1 MSITYTAYL
10 VHGVV
15 IPAQALAGRNRG
27 CTHPASSSKFCSECG
42 EPMWE
47 QANIKDTLEMSQALR
62 VGDIGWIS
70 PGGADT
76 CVVGIVLAVL
86 DSDSNIWHRPVPTQ
100 PGLMPKASELEKM
113 STFFAQ
119 VGALPENAT
128 LQLVLGAA

>member
-15 IPAQALAGRNRG
+15 IPVQALAGRNRG
-27 CTHPASSSKFCSECG
+27 CTHPASSAKFCHECG

-47 QANIKDTLEMSQALR
+47 QADIKDSLEMSQACR
-62 VGDIGWIS
+62 VGDIGWIRPRGS
-70 PGGADT
+70 DT

-86 DSDSNIWHRPVPTQ
+86 DSDSNPWHRPVPNQ
-100 PGLMPKASELEKM
+100 PGLMPEASELEKM

-119 VGALPENAT
+119 VGALPEKAT